1 MRFMNIYSFVLH
13 YQYVFFPYSFKE
25 HDMSSTKFIYPTSA
39 VLKSFTNI
47 SANQLYQLVLIYQRY
62 IRDILVSTNM

>member
-13 YQYVFFPYSFKE
+13 YQYLFFPYSFEE

-47 SANQLYQLVLIYQRY
+47 LFYQRY